1 MSAAVTS
8 TIRLHASAPLRPVR
22 LGAFDAVLERGADGV
37 IHIRTAQVL
46 APYHA
51 KLSEPL
57 EHWAKAAPER
67 VFLGQRDAEGRW
79 RTLSYAQVLALTRR
93 IGAALLRRG
102 LSPERPIA
110 VISGNDIEHALL
122 GLAATYVS
130 IPYAPISAAYSL
142 LSTDFGKLRAIVGL
156 LTPGMVFAN
165 DGGAFARAI
174 AAAVPSDTELIVTRN
189 PPTDRKA
196 TLFADLVGPDDE
208 AGVAAANGKVTP
220 DTIAKFLFTSG
231 STGNPKGVINTQRML
246 CSNQAMIAAGFA
258 FVADEPPVVVDWLP
272 WSHTFGSN
280 HNFNMV
286 LVNGGSL
293 YIDDGNPTPPGV
305 PKTARNLREIAP
317 TIYFNVPKGYEALV
331 PHFRADETLRRNF
344 FSRLKVLFYAG
355 AGLNQTTWDDITQ
368 LAIETTGERII
379 FLSSLGSTETSPL
392 ALACCWDFDRPGNI
406 GLPAPGVELKLVP
419 NEGKL
424 EARLRGPHITPG
436 YWRQQQLT
444 RDAFDAEGFY
454 KIGDALKFADPA
466 DASKGF
472 LFDGRIAEDYK
483 LSTGTWVSVG
493 PLRARFI
500 DHFAPYVRDVVF
512 AGPDRDDIVA
522 LVFPDVEACRRL
534 APEHAADAAPAAVLD
549 DVRVRLKFASLLQ
562 ALAASSPGS
571 STRVMRAILMADPP
585 SMDKG
590 EMTDKGSINQR
601 SVLKNR
607 AALVDELYATPLSSQ
622 AIAIAG
628 A

>member
-1 MSAAVTS
+1 MPSVTKMADAAV
-8 TIRLHASAPLRPVR
+8 AAPLRTVR
-22 LGAFDAVLERGADGV
+22 LGAFDAVLERQPDGV
-37 IHIRTAQVL
+37 IHLRVKQVL
-46 APYHA
+46 APYYA
-51 KLSEPL
+51 NLSEPL
-57 EHWAKAAPER
+57 EHWAMAAPER
-67 VFLGQRDAEGRW
+67 VFLGQRDANGNW
-79 RTLSYAQVLALTRR
+79 RTLSYAQVLDDVKR
-93 IGAALLRRG
+93 IGAALVRRG

-110 VISGNDIEHALL
+110 IISGNDIEHALL
-122 GLAATYVS
+122 GMAAMYVG
-130 IPYAPISAAYSL
+130 IPYAPVSPAYSL
-142 LSTDFGKLRAIVGL
+142 MSTDFGKLRMMMDL
-156 LTPGMVFAN
+156 LTPGLVFAN
-165 DGGAFARAI
+165 DGGAFARAV
-174 AAAVPSDTELIVTRN
+174 ATAVPQDAELVVTRN
-189 PPTDRKA
+189 PPPNRKA
-196 TLFADLVGPDDE
+196 TPFADLLGAEDQTSVD
-208 AGVAAANGKVTP
+208 AAHAKVTP

-231 STGNPKGVINTQRML
+231 STGQPKAVINTHRML
-246 CSNQAMIAAGFA
+246 CSNQAMIGAGFA
-258 FVADEPPVVVDWLP
+258 FVTDEPPVVIDWLP

-305 PKTARNLREIAP
+305 PKTVRNLHDIAP

-331 PHFRADETLRRNF
+331 PHLHADKQLRETF

-355 AGLNQTTWDDITQ
+355 AGLNQATWDELTK

-392 ALACCWDFDRPGNI
+392 ALACTIDFDRAGNI

-436 YWRQQQLT
+436 YWRQDEIT
-444 RDAFDAEGFY
+444 RAAFDDEGFY
-454 KIGDALKFADPA
+454 KIGDALKFADP
-466 DASKGF
+466 DEPSKGL
-472 LFDGRIAEDYK
+472 LFDGRIAEDFK

-500 DHFAPYVRDVVF
+500 HHFAPYVRDVVF

-522 LVFPDVEACRRL
+522 LVFPDIEACRKL
-534 APEHAADAAPAAVLD
+534 AGLAADAAPAAVVD
-549 DVRVRLKFASLLQ
+549 APHVRAKFAELI
-562 ALAASSPGS
+562 ATLAAISPGS
-571 STRVMRAILMADPP
+571 STRIERAIVMAEPP
-585 SMDKG
+585 SMDKS

-601 SVLKNR
+601 AVLKNR
-607 AALVDELYATPLSSQ
+607 GALVDELYASPLSSR
-622 AIAIAG
+622 AIAVGG